1 MTDTCYI
8 LLAYSPVL
16 VFALIMIVSTIV
28 ETFQHLNKKD
38 QQEELK

>member
-1 MTDTCYI
+1 MTDTYYI

-16 VFALIMIVSTIV
+16 VFALIMIVGTIA